1 MAKVGIVV
9 VSHSDKIAT
18 GLVELAGQMAATTT
32 IRGAGGT
39 DYGGIGTSFDKVTE
53 AIASADSGAGVVIL
67 CDLGSAVLT
76 AETALEFL
84 DDEVRSRVRIAD
96 APLVEGAVAAAV
108 AAESGESLAAVFA
121 AAESANSAHEPRSA
135 PSAPAS
141 SEPPAAGADA
151 PVSAHAVLVNKDGLH
166 ARPAAEFVKLA
177 STFDARVTVNGVD
190 AKSLLRIMSLGLAM
204 GSEVTIEATG
214 TDARKAV
221 DGLNALVL
229 SGFGE

>member
-1 MAKVGIVV
+1 MAKVGIVI

-32 IRGAGGT
+32 ILGAGGT
-39 DYGGIGTSFDKVTE
+39 DDGGIGTSFDKVTE
-53 AIASADSGAGVVIL
+53 AIASADSGDGVVIL

-96 APLVEGAVAAAV
+96 APLVEGTVAAAV

-121 AAESANSAHEPRSA
+121 AAESANSARDAQSA
-135 PSAPAS
+135 PV
-141 SEPPAAGADA
+141 PPAASEAPAAPDS
-151 PVSAHAVLVNKDGLH
+151 PVSARAVLVNKDGLH

-190 AKSLLRIMSLGLAM
+190 AKSLLRIMALGLAI

-214 TDARKAV
+214 TDAQKAV

>member
-1 MAKVGIVV
+1 MAKVGIVI

-32 IRGAGGT
+32 ILGAGGT
-39 DYGGIGTSFDKVTE
+39 DDGGIGTSFGKVTD
-53 AIASADSGAGVVIL
+53 AIASADSGDGVVIL

-76 AETALEFL
+76 ADTALEFL
-84 DDEVRSRVRIAD
+84 DDEVRSRVRIAA
-96 APLVEGAVAAAV
+96 APLVEGTVAAAV
-108 AAESGESLAAVFA
+108 AAESGASLAAVFD
-121 AAESANSAHEPRSA
+121 AAESASSAQKPQSASSPAA
-135 PSAPAS
+135 PSETSVEAP
-141 SEPPAAGADA
+141 DA
-151 PVSAHAVLVNKDGLH
+151 PVSVHAVLVNRDGLH

-190 AKSLLRIMSLGLAM
+190 AKSLLRIMSLGLPM

-214 TDARKAV
+214 TDARRAA

>member
-1 MAKVGIVV
+1 MAKVGIVI

-32 IRGAGGT
+32 ILGAGGT
-39 DYGGIGTSFDKVTE
+39 DDGGIGTSFEKVTE
-53 AIASADSGAGVVIL
+53 AIASADSGDGVVIL

-96 APLVEGAVAAAV
+96 APLVEGTVAAAV

-121 AAESANSAHEPRSA
+121 AAESANSAHEPQSA
-135 PSAPAS
+135 PSAPAAS
-141 SEPPAAGADA
+141 GAPAAAADA
-151 PVSAHAVLVNKDGLH
+151 PVSEHAVLVNKDGLH

-204 GSEVTIEATG
+204 GTEVTIEATG